1 MPNSNEI
8 LAAIAHGHA
17 DGKHFHEFREAGF
30 DVKGPQDVA
39 DLMQKTLNDPATKV
53 AMDLDTGTVVIV
65 NNSIGGNSGQG
76 IAIALN
82 PNNNDPGSVYPV
94 SSSNK
99 FTNMTSQMGDNMV
112 VARNLG
118 EANAMVDRFSQN
130 VKLTP
135 RATQNLNS
143 PDVQASA
150 NALEATA
157 QANELIVPSEADV
170 QSLDQ
175 NVEKAVEVQ
184 QEAQRQQEI
193 DRDAQRAKSI
203 DDQQQANM
211 RKEVIAV
218 ANADGTDV
226 VASQADNAALI
237 EGSDKSNYQIEGHP
251 DGTSTVTKFDPDGA
265 QAGSI
270 DLNVKNTQK
279 LMSGLKGLAEVVVAP
294 ILVGTV
300 ALVSGATP
308 AQAAEAAGDSILE
321 NTLDS
326 DGTAQ
331 GVATGLAKDAVAVVA
346 PKTVEAVNNDA
357 SALEVTN
364 SALKDTIVAGGC
376 VVGAAVVGG
385 SSAVAS
391 APTIAGVPVAAY
403 AGGAAGCVGGSVIAE
418 GVVSGVE
425 AAAEFVDEHI
435 DDVVDTVVEVG
446 RDIKEAGGQVID
458 NVVDAASETSQEI
471 QEMASDAIDK
481 AEKAIDNV
489 IDYFAGDDAQEP
501 PLNDVREI
509 LPKEPVEG
517 MQPEIQAMVEV
528 QSSDMH
534 LQDVMT
540 DMKVQ
545 GSAEFVVPQLED
557 RKGEIGHEITAD
569 IAAKVEA
576 DRELELQQQLIAQ
589 QAQVSAMSSPSE
601 PQMTSP

>member
-130 VKLTP
+130 VELTP

-143 PDVQASA
+143 SDVQASA

-175 NVEKAVEVQ
+175 NVEKVVEVQ

-364 SALKDTIVAGGC
+364 SALKDTMVAGGC
-376 VVGAAVVGG
+376 YVGGAIGAAGG
-385 SSAVAS
+385 ATISS
-391 APTIAGVPVAAY
+391 PTVLGVPVAT
-403 AGGAAGCVGGSVIAE
+403 AAGAVGGCYVGSKVAE

-425 AAAEFVDEHI
+425 AA
-435 DDVVDTVVEVG
+435 G
-446 RDIKEAGGQVID
+446 KVID

-569 IAAKVEA
+569 IAAQVEA